1 MHSQLRRK
9 FRACFHLFGKHGCSA
24 SCALSASFRSLTETI
39 GALLPSLQKFFGC
52 LLVFYYFFG
61 IVGVGIFGG
70 IELPTSQYVGNS
82 FVDLWSAFMTLF
94 ELMIVNDWN
103 VTMATWVA
111 ATGTE
116 WSRLLSR
123 LVPSLLWS
131 SSLTRSLP
139 SSSSLSDDA
148 LERKKK
154 KKLKHKS
161 PHRHHH
167 QVASKSNRC
176 GTDERSSSSE

>member
-1 MHSQLRRK
+1 M
-9 FRACFHLFGKHGCSA
+9 
-24 SCALSASFRSLTETI
+24 
-39 GALLPSLQKFFGC
+39 
-52 LLVFYYFFG
+52 
-61 IVGVGIFGG
+61 
-70 IELPTSQYVGNS
+70 PTSQYVGNS

-116 WSRLLSR
+116 WSRVYFLAWYLIAVVVLLNTITSFV
-123 LVPSLLWS
+123 LESL
-131 SSLTRSLP
+131 
-139 SSSSLSDDA
+139 DDA